1 MDGMTPRQLAFSAFA
16 ALAAPMTVLCAALP
30 WPAVL
35 LGLAAGGVGLQV
47 LCSAADH
54 GVRMA
59 APLRGAYLLWYL
71 LLLGR
76 AMDMSSLC
84 YPSQTDYVPVV
95 LLALAVTAAYA
106 GAGTCG
112 RLGAVLWP
120 ALAVL
125 LGGLLAFALSDLRWA
140 RVAASRTGM
149 DGWVMAAAMGLSLS
163 AVWALVRSREEGRGL
178 RRGYWMAAGLGLATA
193 IVAGG
198 MLGRLQGVVARP
210 LYDMARG
217 VTVLGMPQRL
227 EALLSAALCM
237 GFFLT
242 LSLLCTCAS
251 TLVKPWMKG
260 RESWAELCVGVA
272 ALALWKP
279 ASELPGELWLVLA
292 LGLGVLAPAIGA
304 FPSVGK
310 KRKRVKK
317 ALDNRREA

>member
-1 MDGMTPRQLAFSAFA
+1 MDGMTPRQLGFSSFA
-16 ALAAPMTVLCAALP
+16 ALAAPMTVLCAGLP
-30 WPAVL
+30 WPAAL
-35 LGLAAGGVGLQV
+35 LGLAVGGVGFQV
-47 LCSAADH
+47 LCSAAGH

-59 APLRGAYLLWYL
+59 APLRGAYLLWCL

-76 AMDMSSLC
+76 TMDMSSLC

-95 LLALAVTAAYA
+95 LLALAVTAAYG

-120 ALAVL
+120 ALIVL

-140 RVAASRTGM
+140 RVATSRAGM
-149 DGWVMAAAMGLSLS
+149 DEWITAAAMGLSLS
-163 AVWALVRSREEGRGL
+163 AVWVLVHGRAEERSVRW
-178 RRGYWMAAGLGLATA
+178 GYWMAAALGLATA
-193 IVAGG
+193 IAAGG

-237 GFFLT
+237 GFFLA

-251 TLVKPWMKG
+251 TLVKPWLRGK
-260 RESWAELCVGVA
+260 ENWAALCVGAA

-279 ASELPGELWLVLA
+279 AAELPDELWLVSA
-292 LGLGVLAPAIGA
+292 LGLGILAPTIGT
-304 FPSVGK
+304 FTSVEKKK
-310 KRKRVKK
+310 KRAKK
-317 ALDNRREA
+317 ALDNRHEA

>member
-1 MDGMTPRQLAFSAFA
+1 MDGMTPRQLGLSSFA

-30 WPAVL
+30 WPAAL
-35 LGLAAGGVGLQV
+35 LGLAVGGVGFQV

-59 APLRGAYLLWYL
+59 APLRGAYLLWCL

-95 LLALAVTAAYA
+95 LLALAITAAYA

-125 LGGLLAFALSDLRWA
+125 LGGLLAFALSDVRWA
-140 RVAASRTGM
+140 RVAASRAEM
-149 DGWVMAAAMGLSLS
+149 DGWVMGAAMGLSLS
-163 AVWALVRSREEGRGL
+163 VVWVIVHGRADGRCVRW
-178 RRGYWMAAGLGLATA
+178 GYWMAAALGLATA
-193 IVAGG
+193 AVAGG

-217 VTVLGMPQRL
+217 ITVLGVPQRL

-260 RESWAELCVGVA
+260 RESWAGLCVGAA

-279 ASELPGELWLVLA
+279 ASELPDELWLVLA
-292 LGLGVLAPAIGA
+292 LGLGILAPAIGA

-310 KRKRVKK
+310 KRKKAKK
-317 ALDNRREA
+317 ALDNRHEA